1 MGFFLKWRKGMK
13 SSSSSR
19 VIESGA
25 LPLVADMTLEWD
37 DDDSGWHRRKKT
49 KGENQARVNQK
60 LTSHTTMENTFPLSF
75 SSLTNQSG

>member
-1 MGFFLKWRKGMK
+1 MK

-49 KGENQARVNQK
+49 KGENQSQSEPKAHK
-60 LTSHTTMENTFPLSF
+60 SHHNGKHFSIEFQFP
-75 SSLTNQSG
+75 N